1 MLIFLKTVE
10 GQSRCGTLGLVRLR
24 TSETRPG
31 VIRAGPFRSRER
43 EWAAPRAKA
52 APSRGKARNRRL
64 AHVVRT
70 RNVGLRFP
78 ISKPR
83 KGFLTLMTV
92 EGRLAAETHAL
103 GLRTGSAV
111 AGAGENHRSL
121 ELRQGRVIAERG
133 LTRCPGR
140 SSIST
145 IRVRKHEGGLFLIA
159 VKGLSRLAEC
169 ADVWAIRRSGAC
181 GSE

>member
-1 MLIFLKTVE
+1 M
-10 GQSRCGTLGLVRLR
+10 GSALVRN
-24 TSETRPG
+24 P
-31 VIRAGPFRSRER
+31 RALSHCLGQGPCGFKSCLVFRELLGGAPPY
-43 EWAAPRAKA
+43 WVAPRAKA

-111 AGAGENHRSL
+111 AGAGENRRSL

-159 VKGLSRLAEC
+159 VKGTVPPRGVRGRLGNPAVRG
-169 ADVWAIRRSGAC
+169 VWF
-181 GSE
+181 